1 MQPFSFLEDTTD
13 FLLFEPDQVI
23 FHEGQVGDQ
32 MYLILDGTLQISV
45 QGHALDLL
53 SAGNIVGEMAL
64 IDEGARSATGTAVST
79 CKLLPINRTRFAELV
94 QQHPDFALHVMTIM
108 SNRLRSLMEVEAKRQ
123 RLEEEMKIGRDI
135 QLSLL
140 PKQVPTVPGWEFAAY
155 YQAARQVG
163 GDLYDF
169 IQSPHDPHRLN
180 VVIADVTGKGV
191 PAALFMA
198 SIRSVIRAISL
209 NDRPPAETL
218 LRTNRFIVQDVGS
231 QLFTSAF
238 YASLQTDT
246 GQLSYAN
253 AGHEWPLWWHQ
264 QSQTVRQLKVPGMLL
279 GAFAEIQPIQQ
290 EAAIATGDVLV
301 FFTDGVTEAHN
312 AEKALFDDHRLEDT
326 LTTLAHFS
334 AKEIV
339 AGIVTAV
346 STFTANTP
354 QSDDLTLI
362 VVKRTT

>member
-1 MQPFSFLEDTTD
+1 MDPFSLFKNTTD

-23 FHEGQVGDQ
+23 FHEGQIGDE
-32 MYLILDGTLQISV
+32 MFLILEGELQISV
-45 QGHALDLL
+45 EGHPLDLL

-64 IDEGARSATGTAVST
+64 IDEGARSATGTAVSH
-79 CKLLPINRTRFAELV
+79 CKLLPINRTRFAKLV
-94 QQHPDFALHVMTIM
+94 KQHPEFALHVMSIM
-108 SNRLRSLMEVEAKRQ
+108 SNRLRRLIEVEAKRQ

-140 PKQVPTVPGWEFAAY
+140 PKQVPTAPGWAFAAY

-169 IQSPHDPHRLN
+169 IQSPHDPYRLN
-180 VVIADVTGKGV
+180 LVIADVTGKGV

-198 SIRSVIRAISL
+198 SVRSVIRAISL
-209 NDRPPAETL
+209 NDRPPADTL
-218 LRTNRFIVQDVGS
+218 HRTNRFIVQDVGS
-231 QLFTSAF
+231 LLFTSAF

-253 AGHEWPLWWHQ
+253 AGHEWPLWWQ
-264 QSQTVRQLKVPGMLL
+264 QQTQTVTQLKVPGMLL
-279 GAFAEIQPIQQ
+279 GAFDEIHPMQQ
-290 EAAIATGDVLV
+290 EVTVAPDDVLV

-312 AEKALFDDHRLEDT
+312 AEKAMFDDERLQQ
-326 LTTLAHFS
+326 TLAKIAHLS
-334 AKEIV
+334 ASDIV
-339 AGIVTAV
+339 DGIVTAV
-346 STFTANTP
+346 SNFTANTP

-362 VVKRTT
+362 VVKRTK

>member
-1 MQPFSFLEDTTD
+1 MQPFSFLQNSPD
-13 FLLFEPDQVI
+13 FLLFEPGQVI
-23 FHEGQVGDQ
+23 FHEGQIGDQ
-32 MYLILDGTLQISV
+32 MYLILEGTLQISM
-45 QGHALDLL
+45 QEHPLDML

-64 IDEGARSATGTAVST
+64 IDEGARSATGTAVSL

-94 QQHPDFALHVMTIM
+94 KQHPDFALHVMTIM
-108 SNRLRSLMEVEAKRQ
+108 SNRLRRLMEVEVKRQ

-180 VVIADVTGKGV
+180 LVIADVTGKGV

-198 SIRSVIRAISL
+198 SVRSVIRAISL

-218 LRTNRFIVQDVGS
+218 HRTNRFIVQDVGS
-231 QLFTSAF
+231 PLFTSAF
-238 YASLQTDT
+238 YATLQTDT
-246 GQLSYAN
+246 GQLSYAS
-253 AGHEWPLWWHQ
+253 AGHEWPLWWQ
-264 QSQTVRQLKVPGMLL
+264 QHTRTVTQLKVPGMLL
-279 GAFAEIQPIQQ
+279 GAFDEIHPRQQ
-290 EAAIATGDVLV
+290 EAAIAPGDVLV

-312 AEKALFDDHRLEDT
+312 ADMALFDDERLHDT
-326 LTTLAHFS
+326 LTKLAHLP

-339 AGIVTAV
+339 EGIVTAV

-362 VVKRTT
+362 VVKRTK